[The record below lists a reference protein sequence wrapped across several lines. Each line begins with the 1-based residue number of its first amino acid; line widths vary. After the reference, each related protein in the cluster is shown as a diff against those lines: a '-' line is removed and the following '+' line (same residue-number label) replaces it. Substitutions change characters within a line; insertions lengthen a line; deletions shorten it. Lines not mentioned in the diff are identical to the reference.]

1 MSHKQIEDEIKY
13 RFSCLLLD
21 YMLEYILILSRHST
35 TIYNKKEAKAYN
47 NCSFNPYIKKNSRY
61 LGIDYI

>member
-21 YMLEYILILSRHST
+21 YMLEYILIPLG
-35 TIYNKKEAKAYN
+35 ILLL
-47 NCSFNPYIKKNSRY
+47 FIIKKR
-61 LGIDYI
+61 LKPIIIVVLTHI